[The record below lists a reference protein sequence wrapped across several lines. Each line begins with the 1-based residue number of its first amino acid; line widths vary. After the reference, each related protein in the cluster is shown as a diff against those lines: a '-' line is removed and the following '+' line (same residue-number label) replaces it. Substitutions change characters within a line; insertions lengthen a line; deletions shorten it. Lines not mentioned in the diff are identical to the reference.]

1 MLAVSHTVTEID
13 GGPGVGEVYRLRAMM
28 FDTPPE
34 QLVAVLVSWAIGL
47 AVLYLVIRLAVRHA
61 IADADRRR
69 ARTRD

>member
-1 MLAVSHTVTEID
+1 
-13 GGPGVGEVYRLRAMM
+13 MM

-34 QLVAVLVSWAIGL
+34 QLAAGLVSWAIGL

-69 ARTRD
+69 ARTRH